1 MSNLSRN
8 CFFKKVVTREPT
20 IYINVEPELYERLPD
35 GSKWYDTD
43 DPLTIRQ
50 IRHLYPD
57 DELLILEVRM
67 QQFKKTDPLVVTLNL
82 IDPSDG
88 SSIVL
93 WRHARAVWYWEH
105 DTQTASMMRDFN
117 HWFES
122 VDWYCTC
129 KCNTKKEP
137 EEREVIKVKQVREK
151 ANYKGVFSMRYL
163 WAISLA
169 IVCQSVLAVDIFGT
183 DYFLRDSFVRVID
196 DERGT
201 SIVLDTDIFFDE
213 PGSNDLDAEQ
223 YETLEKVARLVN
235 QHSDAY
241 LSITGHTDDVY
252 SQQVRYEISDAQA
265 RRIADFLVDYGVD
278 PNRIREVTGEGD
290 LWPIADNDTQER
302 RHINRRVEITFLRKP
317 PAKVVRHEGTR
328 YEKREVIEVE
338 VERKLRR
345 N

>member
-1 MSNLSRN
+1 
-8 CFFKKVVTREPT
+8 
-20 IYINVEPELYERLPD
+20 
-35 GSKWYDTD
+35 
-43 DPLTIRQ
+43 
-50 IRHLYPD
+50 
-57 DELLILEVRM
+57 
-67 QQFKKTDPLVVTLNL
+67 
-82 IDPSDG
+82 
-88 SSIVL
+88 
-93 WRHARAVWYWEH
+93 
-105 DTQTASMMRDFN
+105 
-117 HWFES
+117 
-122 VDWYCTC
+122 
-129 KCNTKKEP
+129 
-137 EEREVIKVKQVREK
+137 
-151 ANYKGVFSMRYL
+151 MRYL

-338 VERKLRR
+338 VERKRGETEIEVEVVESEHEAKALKQAQPHKKVYYKKKAEPKTSTNKHKPVVKKSTSSQHPSVIVNENAPKRDQ
-345 N
+345 